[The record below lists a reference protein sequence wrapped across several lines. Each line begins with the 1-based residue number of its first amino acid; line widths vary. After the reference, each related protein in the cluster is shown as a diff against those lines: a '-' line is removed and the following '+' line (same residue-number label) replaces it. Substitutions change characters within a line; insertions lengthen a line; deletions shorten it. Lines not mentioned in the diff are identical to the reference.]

1 MTIDINQ
8 IIITLIQLII
18 APLAILLTKE
28 AMNYLKAKAVAIS
41 DATAHERVL
50 HYLDLAAAAIETAV
64 AETQQVFVS
73 SIKNTDGWS
82 AATAIEAYERSRDKA
97 VQIMGQEVYSGLTE
111 AVGDVNKWI
120 NARIEEAVL
129 SGKSGVTTL
138 R

>member
-1 MTIDINQ
+1 VDWTE

-18 APLAILLTKE
+18 APLAIWLTKE
-28 AMNYLKAKAVAIS
+28 AVGYLKAKAGAIA

-64 AETQQVFVS
+64 AETQQTFVS
-73 SIKNTDGWS
+73 TVKHTEGWS
-82 AATAIEAYERSRDKA
+82 AATAQEAYQRSRDKA
-97 VQIMGQEVYSGLTE
+97 IEIMGQATYAGLSE

-120 NARIEEAVL
+120 NARIEAAVL
-129 SGKSGVTTL
+129 SGKTGVTTL

>member
-8 IIITLIQLII
+8 ILITIIQLII

-64 AETQQVFVS
+64 AETQQTFVLG
-73 SIKNTDGWS
+73 IKNTDGWS
-82 AATAIEAYERSRDKA
+82 AATAIEAYQKA
-97 VQIMGQEVYSGLTE
+97 QDRAIQIMGQATYAGLTE
-111 AVGDVNKWI
+111 AVGDVNEWI
-120 NARIEEAVL
+120 TARIEEAVL
-129 SGKSGVTTL
+129 AGKAG
-138 R
+138 RQ

>member
-18 APLAILLTKE
+18 APLAIWLTKE
-28 AMNYLKAKAVAIS
+28 AVGYLKTKAVAIT

-64 AETQQVFVS
+64 AETQQTFVA

-82 AATAIEAYERSRDKA
+82 AATAQEAYQRSRDKA
-97 VQIMGQEVYSGLTE
+97 IEIMGQATYAGLSE

-120 NARIEEAVL
+120 NARIEAAVL
-129 SGKSGVTTL
+129 YGRKVDS
-138 R
+138 

>member
-1 MTIDINQ
+1 MKLDLTQ

-18 APLAILLTKE
+18 APLAIWLTKE
-28 AMNYLKAKAVAIS
+28 AVGYLKAKAGAIA

-64 AETQQVFVS
+64 AETQQTFVS
-73 SIKNTDGWS
+73 TIKHTEGWS
-82 AATAIEAYERSRDKA
+82 AATAQEAYQRSRNKA
-97 VQIMGQEVYSGLTE
+97 IEIMGQATYMGLAE

-129 SGKSGVTTL
+129 SGKTGVTTL

>member
-64 AETQQVFVS
+64 AETQQTFVS
-73 SIKNTDGWS
+73 TIKHTDGWS
-82 AATAIEAYERSRDKA
+82 ATTAQEAYQRSRDKA
-97 VQIMGQEVYSGLTE
+97 IEIMGDATYMGLTE

-120 NARIEEAVL
+120 NARIEAAVL
-129 SGKSGVTTL
+129 YGRKAES
-138 R
+138 